1 MERVMPKIAFG
12 VDVGGTFAKLAAVT
26 PAGHVLRL
34 EQVPTQT
41 HLGPAAFVRRICDML
56 KAWGAQGLVAGAL
69 GFGVAG
75 DVDHGRGRLRLTPN
89 LPGWQGYPFRDAFR
103 KRLRLPTVMEND
115 ANAAVW
121 GAYVTELK
129 RRPRH
134 MLGVT
139 LGTGVGGGLVVDG
152 RLQRGATGSAGEI
165 GHTQVVADGE
175 PCHCGWRGCLEAYAG
190 TYGILRTA
198 RRLLHGRPRRG
209 AVLRRLVPDLEALT
223 PKLLK
228 LAADAG
234 DEVSAEVW
242 ERTGSML
249 GLGLSN
255 AVMVF
260 NPDALLLLGGVSNA
274 GHWILDPIRR
284 VFRSRPFGTALR
296 AVKLGC
302 AANPNGGCVGA
313 ALLALEESCR

>member
-1 MERVMPKIAFG
+1 MPKLAFG

-26 PAGHVLRL
+26 PAGKVLRL
-34 EQVPTQT
+34 EQAPTQA

-56 KAWGAQGLVAGAL
+56 KTWKAQGLTADAL

-75 DVDHGRGRLRLTPN
+75 DVDHERGRLRLTPN
-89 LPGWQGYPFRDAFR
+89 LPGWQGYPFRDAFH
-103 KRLRLPTVMEND
+103 KRLCLPAVMEND

-129 RRPRH
+129 RRPRSL
-134 MLGVT
+134 LGVT
-139 LGTGVGGGLVVDG
+139 LGTGVGGGLVIDG
-152 RLQRGATGSAGEI
+152 RLHRGATGSAGEI
-165 GHTQVVADGE
+165 GHTQVVAGGE
-175 PCHCGWRGCLEAYAG
+175 LCNCGCRGCLEAYAG
-190 TYGILRTA
+190 TYGILRLA
-198 RRLLHGRPRRG
+198 RRLLRGRPRRG
-209 AVLRRLVPDLEALT
+209 AILRRMVPDLEALT

-234 DEVSAEVW
+234 DEVAGEVW

-255 AVMVF
+255 AVIVI

-274 GHWILDPIRR
+274 GRWILDPILR

-313 ALLALEESCR
+313 ALLASEASCC

>member
-1 MERVMPKIAFG
+1 MPKLAFG
-12 VDVGGTFAKLAAVT
+12 VDVGGTFAKLAAVS
-26 PAGHVLRL
+26 PAGKVLRL
-34 EQVPTQT
+34 EQVPTQA
-41 HLGPAAFVRRICDML
+41 HLGPAAFVRRISDLL
-56 KAWGAQGLVAGAL
+56 KAWKTQGLAAGAL
-69 GFGVAG
+69 GFAVAG
-75 DVDHGRGRLRLTPN
+75 DVDHERGRLRLTPN
-89 LPGWQGYPFRDAFR
+89 LSGWQGYPFRDAFR

-121 GAYVTELK
+121 GAYVTELG
-129 RRPRH
+129 RRPRS

-139 LGTGVGGGLVVDG
+139 LGTGVGGGLVIDG
-152 RLQRGATGSAGEI
+152 RLHRGATGTAGEI

-175 PCHCGWRGCLEAYAG
+175 PCNCGSRGCLEAYAG
-190 TYGILRTA
+190 TYGILRLA
-198 RRLLHGRPRRG
+198 RQLLRGRPRRG

-255 AVMVF
+255 AVMVL

-284 VFRSRPFGTALR
+284 IFRSRPFGTALR

-313 ALLALEESCR
+313 ALLATHEPCH